1 MGSDRSCWQSSQGG
15 GGPEKSLPPSLLTGV
30 GVFSWIKAGEA
41 FSSPHHRLP
50 SPPLSLAPTLGEG
63 AHGRFHATLRASTSG
78 FSLDCC
84 PNTTGAV
91 GRGWSHKT
99 GFIKGFPHCVY
110 QEETTDLHLEE
121 GPGLLFT
128 PVSIIEIIIPI
139 REVL

>member
-1 MGSDRSCWQSSQGG
+1 MFSS
-15 GGPEKSLPPSLLTGV
+15 
-30 GVFSWIKAGEA
+30 IKEGEA
-41 FSSPHHRLP
+41 FSSPHHRLL
-50 SPPLSLAPTLGEG
+50 SPTPLLGSNTGGGG
-63 AHGRFHATLRASTSG
+63 AHGRLTATLRASTSG

-128 PVSIIEIIIPI
+128 PVSIIEIIISI